1 MWNVSINSLVM
12 AGEAAATLYA
22 YDRQGV
28 LRKKSE
34 VRIAREGEMV

>member
-1 MWNVSINSLVM
+1 M